1 MAHKNK
7 SARII
12 FLEIKKSEESDLK
25 FLREDEMFWMM
36 KWSENELYLQ
46 MKITVHDR
54 WRKGKFL
61 KNFLCDRWG

>member
-12 FLEIKKSEESDLK
+12 FLEMKKIGGERFEFFF

-36 KWSENELYLQ
+36 KWSENELYL
-46 MKITVHDR
+46 
-54 WRKGKFL
+54 
-61 KNFLCDRWG
+61 